1 MILSRGFAGSER
13 YAAQMANV
21 QCKSHDV
28 AIVLKRSHT
37 NRKGVSITQWLD
49 PRVRVIEVGNW
60 FPRRGLAR
68 AIEEWKPD
76 IIHAHLRRSTKLLAQ
91 VRPPCPTVVT
101 LHITVN
107 GPHFA
112 DMDGIVCIARW
123 QRDDIPRGY
132 RGNVYQIAPGYIPHR
147 RLLPPEVV
155 AIRRELNVASDEF
168 LVGGVGR
175 LSRKKGFDTLIAA
188 FEQAALPKA
197 RLVILGEGSERKQLQ
212 RLCTPRISLPGF
224 RANVKDYYQAFDLF
238 VCASRVE
245 PFGFVLLEAFDAG
258 VPVIASDALGPREVL
273 ENYPGTQFRADDV
286 DALAALL
293 RQHRANP
300 QPKTPQDMS
309 RYSLD
314 SIAERME
321 AVYRELIEARKGA

>member
-13 YAAQMANV
+13 YTAQLANV
-21 QCKSHDV
+21 QCTSHDV
-28 AIVLKRSHT
+28 AIVLKRNHT

-60 FPRRGLAR
+60 FPRSGLAR
-68 AIEEWKPD
+68 AIDEWNPD
-76 IIHAHLRRSTKLLAQ
+76 VVHAHLRRSTKLLAQ

-112 DMDGIVCIARW
+112 EMDGIICIAPW
-123 QRDDIPRGY
+123 QLKDIPPGY
-132 RGNVYQIAPGYIPHR
+132 RGRVYQIAPGYVPHR
-147 RLLPPEVV
+147 RLAAAEIANL
-155 AIRRELNVASDEF
+155 RRELNVAPDEF

-188 FEQAALPKA
+188 FERAALPKA
-197 RLVILGEGSERKQLQ
+197 RLVILGEGSERKRLQ
-212 RLCTPRISLPGF
+212 RMCTAGISLAGF
-224 RANVKDYYQAFDLF
+224 RANIKDYYQAFDLF

-273 ENYPGTQFRADDV
+273 AHYPGTQFCAGDV
-286 DALAALL
+286 AELATLL
-293 RQHRANP
+293 REHHENP
-300 QPKTPQDMS
+300 RRKFPQDMS

-314 SIAERME
+314 AIAKQIE
-321 AVYRELIEARKGA
+321 AVYRELIEAR